1 MAKKAAAKKKATAKK
16 KTSPKKPPVTPVT
29 PTVAKPAVVVTISS
43 AGVVFPQVV
52 IVKIGQDV
60 VWVAQNNGGP
70 WIITFKTS
78 PFSQSTYKVPKGG
91 SVSRTAKG
99 PVGIYPYTVSNE
111 KGQITDEGGEVV
123 VA

>member
-1 MAKKAAAKKKATAKK
+1 MAKKATAKK
-16 KTSPKKPPVTPVT
+16 KGSPKKPPVTTVT

-91 SVSRTAKG
+91 SVSTTGGAKG

-111 KGQITDEGGEVV
+111 KGQSTDEGGEVV